1 MKKILIIILIITS
14 FCAYSQIDYNIYI
27 DKSKK
32 EISQLL
38 KEDGFKPSFQNK
50 FYVDIDSTG
59 KWFLDDNHYTY
70 LVYYLNIRALFTFNN
85 KTNRCV
91 RYYLLC
97 ENLENYWTY
106 FDYYNQIFYRDNTIE
121 KLVWI
126 EKRHKYFVE
135 IDLKALTPKQFQIFV
150 KTKPYKK

>member
-1 MKKILIIILIITS
+1 MKKIILIILLFITFS
-14 FCAYSQIDYNIYI
+14 TYSQIDYNIYI
-27 DKSKK
+27 GRSKK

-38 KEDGFKPSFQNK
+38 KEDEFKPSFQDK

-97 ENLENYWTY
+97 KNLENYWLY
-106 FDYYNQIFYRDNTIE
+106 FDYYNQLFTRNINSENLI
-121 KLVWI
+121 WI
-126 EKRHKYFVE
+126 EKRHKYYVE
-135 IDLKALTPKQFQIFV
+135 INLKALTSKQFQIFV